1 MLLMMTASFVSLE
14 FLIRVALHDDGPSPG
29 SHLFFFWVVVLHEK
43 DGRWETALT
52 GEAGHAISP
61 MYQAPTYK

>member
-29 SHLFFFWVVVLHEK
+29 SHLFFFGLLVSTK
-43 DGRWETALT
+43 KTDDGKLR
-52 GEAGHAISP
+52 
-61 MYQAPTYK
+61 